1 MTELLRSLRF
11 IPWLLAIGMLYY
23 TLNAFYPIDTQV
35 GF

>member
-11 IPWLLAIGMLYY
+11 VPWLLAIAMLYY

>member
-1 MTELLRSLRF
+1 MTGLLRSLRF
-11 IPWLLAIGMLYY
+11 IPWLLIVAMLYY